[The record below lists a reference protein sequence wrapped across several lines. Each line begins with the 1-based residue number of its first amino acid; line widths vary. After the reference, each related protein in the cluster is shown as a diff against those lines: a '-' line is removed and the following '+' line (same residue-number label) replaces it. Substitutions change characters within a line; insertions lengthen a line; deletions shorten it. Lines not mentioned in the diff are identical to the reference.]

1 MNDSPECFGKYTDS
15 NATCGNCLFCE
26 SCLFFVS
33 AEKETDK
40 IEKSI
45 YRRREFNDNIKSH
58 NETQKN
64 DIPIEI
70 DSQKL
75 YTHDEV
81 VALSAY
87 LLRVG
92 RDRRLGPI
100 LSAKLQGSVSFAA
113 IARKEGVTRQAIH
126 KRVGKQLAKIFG
138 YKNRQL
144 TDSRLL
150 TLDKEEFHLLKL
162 IRAGADDEDLIEI
175 LKCTK
180 KELKE
185 KKEKLDK
192 KITRWT

>member
-1 MNDSPECFGKYTDS
+1 MIHGV
-15 NATCGNCLFCE
+15 
-26 SCLFFVS
+26 FVTS
-33 AEKETDK
+33 GGLSVVRMAENGL
-40 IEKSI
+40 I
-45 YRRREFNDNIKSH
+45 
-58 NETQKN
+58 Q
-64 DIPIEI
+64 
-70 DSQKL
+70 
-75 YTHDEV
+75 
-81 VALSAY
+81 
-87 LLRVG
+87 
-92 RDRRLGPI
+92 
-100 LSAKLQGSVSFAA
+100 
-113 IARKEGVTRQAIH
+113 
-126 KRVGKQLAKIFG
+126 RVGKQLAKIFG